1 MEKAMSYF
9 SRSGRSSRS
18 RRRSVD
24 SDDDKENAQLRRL
37 REEYQ
42 ALKDE
47 LAEGEEDFRRMKE
60 STGSKKSRI
69 MIRLEDAREKLNE
82 LQDEYDQDQEEYLL
96 KKKVLEGN
104 KRKNSEMLSGL
115 EENTRDFKAQY
126 NEKAEELDNLIENN
140 RKMKEDLAEQ
150 RQDLER
156 EQQKLDALNREIE
169 SVRIR
174 DQSVFFSFEQNATRR
189 RNYEENERSKLLD
202 IVAENCKEVRE
213 LVIKRYQ
220 LRESVRG
227 KQNEIIEAKQKIQE
241 VKRKIESVRD
251 HEDKIIRMSEY
262 ILKGL
267 ENSTA
272 EYLHLGTSSRH
283 RNRQKETKTHFLRK
297 SNDHIELITRNVP
310 EDFQSLELQ
319 ATQGSSSVN
328 PKYRSL
334 LTSLLQKIGL
344 LMMQYNHH
352 QLHLA
357 GEPVLDYKDQ
367 LNQLHTKN
375 LWLRKELEALH
386 EDRGYKLSNMKEEIP
401 RLEGE
406 RDRLRESRDD
416 IVDKFEQ
423 YKKKRVDLED
433 LIRKQK
439 REIKE
444 KEKVYQEHDELRE
457 QVRDLREQL
466 NEKMHKM
473 KRGDRSVN
481 ELHSLVHCDMKR
493 HGLAP
498 LENPDDEDETDPD
511 ESG

>member
-1 MEKAMSYF
+1 MKSIF
-9 SRSGRSSRS
+9 SRSGRSGRS
-18 RRRSVD
+18 RRRSID
-24 SDDDKENAQLRRL
+24 SDDDKENSELMRL

-42 ALKDE
+42 GHKDK
-47 LAEGEEDFRRMKE
+47 LAREEEEFRRMKDR
-60 STGSKKSRI
+60 TGSKKSRT
-69 MIRLEDAREKLNE
+69 MIRLDEAQKRLNE
-82 LQDEYDQDQEEYLL
+82 LQDQYDQDHEEFLQ

-104 KRKNSEMLSGL
+104 KKKNDAMLRGL
-115 EENTRDFKAQY
+115 EENTKEFWSQY
-126 NEKAEELDNLIENN
+126 DKKAEELEDLKESN
-140 RKMKEDLAEQ
+140 RKMKDELADQ
-150 RQDLER
+150 RQVLEK
-156 EQQKLDALNREIE
+156 EQQQLDALNREIE

-174 DQSVFFSFEQNATRR
+174 DQSVFFSFEQNSSRR
-189 RNYEENERSKLLD
+189 RNYEENERSKLLE

-220 LRESVRG
+220 LRESIRG
-227 KQNEIIEAKQKIQE
+227 KQNEIIEAKQKIQD
-241 VKRKIESVRD
+241 VKRKIESVRE
-251 HEDKIIRMSEY
+251 HEKQFVRMSED
-262 ILKGL
+262 ILSGL

-272 EYLHLGTSSRH
+272 ENIHLGTSSRH
-283 RNRQKETKTHFLRK
+283 KDRRREKETDFLRK
-297 SNDHIELITRNVP
+297 SNHHLEMMTRGVP
-310 EDFQSLELQ
+310 EDFQSLELK
-319 ATQGSSSVN
+319 APQGSSSVN

-375 LWLRKELEALH
+375 LWLRNELEALH
-386 EDRGYKLSNMKEEIP
+386 EDRAYELSNMEEEIP
-401 RLEGE
+401 RLEKE
-406 RDRLRESRDD
+406 RDRLRKSRDD
-416 IVDKFEQ
+416 IVDKFEE
-423 YKKKRVDLED
+423 YKQKRVDLED
-433 LIRKQK
+433 LIRKQR

-444 KEKVYQEHDELRE
+444 KEKVCQEHEELRE
-457 QVRDLREQL
+457 QVRDLKEQL
-466 NEKMHKM
+466 EEKMHKM

-498 LENPDDEDETDPD
+498 LENPDDEEETDPD

>member
-1 MEKAMSYF
+1 MTSIF
-9 SRSGRSSRS
+9 SRYGRSSRS

-24 SDDDKENAQLRRL
+24 SDDDKESSQLRRL

-42 ALKDE
+42 TLKDE
-47 LAEGEEDFRRMKE
+47 LAEEEEDFRRMKE

-69 MIRLEDAREKLNE
+69 MIRLDDARKKLNE
-82 LQDEYDQDQEEYLL
+82 LQDEYDQDQDEYLI
-96 KKKVLEGN
+96 KKRALEEN
-104 KRKNSEMLSGL
+104 KKKNSEMLRGL

-126 NEKAEELDNLIENN
+126 DQKAEELEQLIENN
-140 RKMKEDLAEQ
+140 QKMKEELADQ

-174 DQSVFFSFEQNATRR
+174 DQSVFFSFEQNANRR

-202 IVAENCKEVRE
+202 IVAVNCKEVRE

-227 KQNEIIEAKQKIQE
+227 KQNEIIEAKQKIQD

-251 HEDKIIRMSEY
+251 HEEKIIRMSEY
-262 ILKGL
+262 ILNGL

-272 EYLHLGTSSRH
+272 ENLHLGTSSRR
-283 RNRQKETKTHFLRK
+283 RNKRKERKTDFLRK
-297 SNDHIELITRNVP
+297 SNHHIEILTRNVP

-319 ATQGSSSVN
+319 AAQGTSSVN

-357 GEPVLDYKDQ
+357 GEPVLDYNEQ

-401 RLEGE
+401 RLEQD

-416 IVDKFEQ
+416 IVNKFEE

-433 LIRKQK
+433 LIREQK
-439 REIKE
+439 RTIKE
-444 KEKVYQEHDELRE
+444 KEKVCQEHDKLRE
-457 QVRDLREQL
+457 EVRDLKEQL
-466 NEKMHKM
+466 DEKMHKM

>member
-1 MEKAMSYF
+1 MSYF

-24 SDDDKENAQLRRL
+24 SDDDKENSQLRRL

-47 LAEGEEDFRRMKE
+47 LADEEDDFRRMKE
-60 STGSKKSRI
+60 RTGSKKSRI
-69 MIRLEDAREKLNE
+69 MIHLDDARKKLNE
-82 LQDEYDQDQEEYLL
+82 LQDEYDQDHEEYSL
-96 KKKVLEGN
+96 KKKVLEDN
-104 KRKNSEMLSGL
+104 KRKNSEMLKGL
-115 EENTRDFKAQY
+115 AKDTKDFKTQY
-126 NEKAEELDNLIENN
+126 KEKKAELDDLIENN
-140 RKMKEDLAEQ
+140 RQMKVALADQ

-174 DQSVFFSFEQNATRR
+174 DQSVFFSFEQKASRR
-189 RNYEENERSKLLD
+189 RNYEENERSKLLE

-213 LVIKRYQ
+213 LVIRRYQ

-227 KQNEIIEAKQKIQE
+227 KQNEIIEAKQKIQDI
-241 VKRKIESVRD
+241 KRKIESVRD
-251 HEDKIIRMSEY
+251 HEEKIIGMSEI

-272 EYLHLGTSSRH
+272 EYLHLGTSSRR
-283 RNRQKETKTHFLRK
+283 RNKQTETKAHFLRE
-297 SNDHIELITRNVP
+297 SNDHIEIITRNVP

-319 ATQGSSSVN
+319 ASQGSSSVN

-344 LMMQYNHH
+344 LMIQYNHH

-386 EDRGYKLSNMKEEIP
+386 EERGYKLSNMQEEIP
-401 RLEGE
+401 RLEEE
-406 RDRLRESRDD
+406 RDRLRKSRDD
-416 IVDKFEQ
+416 IVDKFEE
-423 YKKKRVDLED
+423 YKKKRVDLENM
-433 LIRKQK
+433 IRDQK
-439 REIKE
+439 RKIKE
-444 KEKVYQEHDELRE
+444 KEKVCQEHDELRE
-457 QVRDLREQL
+457 QLRDLREQL
-466 NEKMHKM
+466 DEKMHKM

-498 LENPDDEDETDPD
+498 LKNPDDEDETDPD